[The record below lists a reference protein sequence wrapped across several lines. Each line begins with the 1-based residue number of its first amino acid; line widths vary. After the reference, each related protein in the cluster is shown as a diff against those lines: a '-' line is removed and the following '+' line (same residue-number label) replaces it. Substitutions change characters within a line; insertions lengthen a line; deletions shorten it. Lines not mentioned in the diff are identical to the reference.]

1 MDTPAIA
8 RAALL
13 ALWMGTLTLPGA
25 VGLAA
30 SPLQEIDSVAEVPDG
45 VMPDPD
51 APNPGASPAV
61 YVADSERDF
70 DRLDREAG
78 LRSGGPFS
86 FDYQHL
92 VYYQNQR
99 TPGETNPP
107 VTLWTAA
114 SVQADRVH
122 AVFDKGW
129 KYSLDMTV
137 ELLRDDTV
145 AYTTQSRT
153 TMTLTMRLDERT
165 AAGKGFPLY
174 ARTAVAPGR
183 YDYRIL
189 IRDNG
194 WDDDRGVNEKT
205 GSIVVPNPVD
215 SKPFLSSIAIAAD
228 SAGSWTPDPSI
239 DLQLNAA
246 RMVQTDARPYV
257 YFEAYGLTPGGDY
270 RGEVRLVSRWVS
282 RGQGESFEGSYQPFQ
297 LQYRGSVPT
306 NPNEPV
312 RKVLRMDLDQT
323 AAGPYEVQIRVR
335 DLTTGQVSEV
345 RTARMKVR
353 APDRYTSPNPIVEVR
368 DSP

>member
-1 MDTPAIA
+1 MDTPGIV
-8 RAALL
+8 RAGAL
-13 ALWMGTLTLPGA
+13 ALWMGTLTLPGP
-25 VGLAA
+25 VGLSA
-30 SPLQEIDSVAEVPDG
+30 SSLQEIDSVAEVPDG
-45 VMPDPD
+45 ILPD
-51 APNPGASPAV
+51 ADSPNTDASPAV

-92 VYYQNQR
+92 VYYENQR
-99 TPGETNPP
+99 TSEDASAP

-114 SVQADRVH
+114 SVQADRVR
-122 AVFDKGW
+122 AVFEKGW
-129 KYSLDMTV
+129 KYSLDMSI
-137 ELLRDDTV
+137 ELLQDDTI
-145 AYTTQSRT
+145 AYTTHSRT
-153 TMTLTMRLDERT
+153 TMTLAMRLDERS
-165 AAGKGFPLY
+165 ADGKGFPLY

-183 YDYRIL
+183 YDYRIV

-194 WDDDRGVNEKT
+194 WEDDRGVNEKS
-205 GSIVVPNPVD
+205 GSIVVPNPVQ

-228 SAGSWTPDPSI
+228 SAGNWTPDPSI

-246 RMVQTDARPYV
+246 RMVQSDARPYV

-282 RGQGESFEGSYQPFQ
+282 RGQGETFEGSYQPFQ
-297 LQYRGSVPT
+297 LQYRGRVPS
-306 NPNEPV
+306 NPSEPV

-353 APDRYTSPNPIVEVR
+353 APDRYTSHNAIVEIK
-368 DSP
+368 DNP

>member
-1 MDTPAIA
+1 MDTPGIG
-8 RAALL
+8 RAAAL
-13 ALWMGTLTLPGA
+13 ALWMGTLGLPGA
-25 VGLAA
+25 VSLAA
-30 SPLQEIDSVAEVPDG
+30 SPLQQAEPPAASADSAETND
-45 VMPDPD
+45 
-51 APNPGASPAV
+51 SPAV

-92 VYYQNQR
+92 VYYANQR
-99 TPGETNPP
+99 PPGTDAP

-114 SVQADRVH
+114 SVQADRVR
-122 AVFDKGW
+122 AVFEKGW

-137 ELLRDDTV
+137 ELLQDDTI
-145 AYTTQSRT
+145 AYTSQSRT
-153 TMTLTMRLDERT
+153 TMTLSMRLNENT
-165 AAGKGFPLY
+165 AAGKGFPIY

-183 YDYRIL
+183 YDYRIV

-194 WDDDRGVNEKT
+194 WDERGINEKT
-205 GSIVVPNPVD
+205 GSIVVPNAVE

-228 SAGSWTPDPSI
+228 SAGTWAPDPSI

-246 RMVQTDARPYV
+246 RMVQSDARPYV

-282 RGQGESFEGSYQPFQ
+282 RGQGEKFEGSYQPFQ

-306 NPNEPV
+306 NPSEPV
-312 RKVLRMDLDQT
+312 RKVLRLDLGQT

-353 APDRYTSPNPIVEVR
+353 APDRYRSAAPIVEIK
-368 DSP
+368 DNL